1 MRGMKNGKVWRSAAE
16 WQTICERFAQ
26 SGLGVSAFCAQ
37 EQLAV
42 SSFQTWYRRGQ
53 QRASSQGQFIEL
65 AAAPLARGGWAVEL
79 ELPNGARLRLRG

>member
-1 MRGMKNGKVWRSAAE
+1 MRVTKNGKVWRSEAE

-26 SGLGVSAFCAQ
+26 SGLGVSAFCAR

-42 SSFQTWYRRGQ
+42 SSFQTWYRRCHP
-53 QRASSQGQFIEL
+53 RANGAGQFIEL
-65 AAAPLARGGWAVEL
+65 AATPLARGGWEVEL